1 DSRIEESEPKKLFT
15 SMPAIFVT
23 ATTAKDLKAMGLN
36 YGPHGPYNTA
46 VYKYPK

>member
-1 DSRIEESEPKKLFT
+1 
-15 SMPAIFVT
+15 MPAIFVT